1 MKVSSPVTIFKATKS
16 IIFSGGASSTLDN
29 WLLQNRVVGVDSVI
43 DVDVGKDAD
52 IDRDVLMFTFIFVND
67 FVAEEEKLRLQ
78 LARSLVPGFHEINEI
93 GVIL

>member
-1 MKVSSPVTIFKATKS
+1 M
-16 IIFSGGASSTLDN
+16 
-29 WLLQNRVVGVDSVI
+29 I

-52 IDRDVLMFTFIFVND
+52 TDRDVLMSIFVFVND